1 MSDTFRK
8 EYRPLNTFNADLIV
22 KAKSLAE
29 ELETIMKR
37 VKSREMSL
45 ALTNL
50 EQSMMW
56 CTKAIVLADEANG
69 SKPITGTTDG

>member
-8 EYRPLNTFNADLIV
+8 VYRPLKEVNTALIQA
-22 KAKSLAE
+22 AKEKAE
-29 ELETIMKR
+29 ELEQLMQN

-50 EQSMMW
+50 EQAMMW
-56 CTKAIVLADEANG
+56 CTKAIVLHDEKENSNEA
-69 SKPITGTTDG
+69 